1 MTKEARVINSEM
13 PQRGVL
19 RRIFQVTHDGAEE
32 KRWPLSS
39 TLSPLV
45 PRGEREKLQSPS
57 TRGLRRC
64 RRPAA
69 AAPKRQ
75 RLDPSRLPAL
85 SYPLRLVFDT
95 AAVRIFFVWLMA
107 VERCGPALFPARQ
120 RLAVSYIVPLCVS
133 RSIRGAL
140 IRLPTVT
147 WMLSSAPPSFSIA
160 LSSPWQRMRAKILC
174 SIWKS
179 GSNWCETPFGTFQ
192 MSRLTH
198 LIVSSSNTSK
208 NAAPRRSFADCGL
221 SRTLN
226 LNFSSL

>member
-57 TRGLRRC
+57 TRGLRLC

-69 AAPKRQ
+69 ADPKGQ
-75 RLDPSRLPAL
+75 RLGPSRAPEL

-95 AAVRIFFVWLMA
+95 AAVR
-107 VERCGPALFPARQ
+107 G
-120 RLAVSYIVPLCVS
+120 LCEDAPGVLRAEIS
-133 RSIRGAL
+133 R
-140 IRLPTVT
+140 V
-147 WMLSSAPPSFSIA
+147 
-160 LSSPWQRMRAKILC
+160 
-174 SIWKS
+174 IWD
-179 GSNWCETPFGTFQ
+179 FGF
-192 MSRLTH
+192 RH
-198 LIVSSSNTSK
+198 W
-208 NAAPRRSFADCGL
+208 
-221 SRTLN
+221 
-226 LNFSSL
+226 